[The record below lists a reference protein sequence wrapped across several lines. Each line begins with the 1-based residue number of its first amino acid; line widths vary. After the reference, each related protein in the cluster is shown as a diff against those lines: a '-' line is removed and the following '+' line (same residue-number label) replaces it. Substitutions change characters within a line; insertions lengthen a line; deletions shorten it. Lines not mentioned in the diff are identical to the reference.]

1 MFFRPQAAALRFDVK
16 PAGNPGKTNHTG
28 IPFGAQFR
36 KATA

>member
-16 PAGNPGKTNHTG
+16 PAGDPGKTNRTG
-28 IPFGAQFR
+28 IPLGAQFR

>member
-1 MFFRPQAAALRFDVK
+1 VK
-16 PAGNPGKTNHTG
+16 PAGDPGKTSHAG